1 MFLKRSNVIN
11 HFRDTRAVYC
21 AASIATMLK
30 FDDRELFE
38 NSEKYLQ
45 SCQSWDG
52 GFGPGESFCLWFVV
66 EKDLNLKYQP
76 GFVFVRRFC
85 FRDEIFLF
93 SSDPNSDLDSSLFCL
108 VTCLELDLTKHSNF
122 LCIIFYVQ
130 GPGSESHG
138 GYTYTSVAALTLI
151 NKTNEIRIV
160 RTFINLLRYYYNY
173 TIELIFASSQKWIK
187 NEENV
192 LARNIIELDKEI

>member
-1 MFLKRSNVIN
+1 MIN

-30 FDDRELFE
+30 FDDRELFK

-85 FRDEIFLF
+85 FRDEIFFVFIGSKFRSRFILFLF
-93 SSDPNSDLDSSLFCL
+93 SHVFRTWPEQTLKFS
-108 VTCLELDLTKHSNF
+108 VYNF
-122 LCIIFYVQ
+122 LCPRSRIRESWRVHLHLCR
-130 GPGSESHG
+130 GPN
-138 GYTYTSVAALTLI
+138 A
-151 NKTNEIRIV
+151 
-160 RTFINLLRYYYNY
+160 
-173 TIELIFASSQKWIK
+173 
-187 NEENV
+187 
-192 LARNIIELDKEI
+192 D